1 MLLRKLILALT
12 IVMTAPLMAR
22 AESVSHGDLMISDA
36 MMRAVLPGGKV
47 TAAYMVITNHGSQDD
62 ALTSVHYN
70 AARKSE
76 IHTMDVVND
85 VMKMRPIEG
94 SLPIPAGQSV
104 ILKQGG
110 LHLMFMGL
118 IEIPVAGDSA
128 ALTLNFEQAGA
139 VAITIPVKSMMGGH
153 QQSTN
158 GDHDGHNHDDHNHDD
173 HDGHNHGDD
182 HNHDH

>member
-1 MLLRKLILALT
+1 MPLRKLILALT
-12 IVMTAPLMAR
+12 IMMTAPLMAR
-22 AESVSHGDLMISDA
+22 AETVSHGDLMFSNA
-36 MMRAVLPGGKV
+36 MMRAVLPGGNV

-62 ALTSVHYN
+62 ALTSVQYN

-76 IHTMDVVND
+76 IHTMEVVND

-104 ILKQGG
+104 TLQQGG

-128 ALTLNFEQAGA
+128 TLTLNFEQAGA
-139 VAITIPVKSMMGGH
+139 VEITIPVKAMMGGH
-153 QQSTN
+153 QKSTS
-158 GDHDGHNHDDHNHDD
+158 GDHDGHNHDDHND
-173 HDGHNHGDD
+173 HNHGDD
-182 HNHDH
+182 HNH